1 MTVKSIKIF
10 KGKLIKN
17 KKGNIIKFTNK
28 KYNFFEK
35 FGEMYFSEIKINKTK
50 GWNFHKKNTC
60 LITVPFGKVKFITF
74 NPINKKMQTFVLSD
88 KNNYIIKIPPN
99 FWFSFS
105 SLVKKSLIANI
116 LNNVHSQNEVRKE
129 SKINRIVI
137 K

>member
-1 MTVKSIKIF
+1 MTAKSIKIF

-17 KKGNIIKFTNK
+17 KKGNIIKFINK
-28 KYNFFEK
+28 KDKFFEK
-35 FGEMYFSEIKINKTK
+35 FGEIYFSEIKKNKIK

-60 LITVPFGKVKFITF
+60 LITVPFGKVKFIIF
-74 NPINKKMQTFVLSD
+74 NPLNKKMQKFILSD
-88 KNNYIIKIPPN
+88 KNNNIMKIPPN

-116 LNNVHSQNEVRKE
+116 LNNVHNQLEVKKE
-129 SKINRIVI
+129 SVINKIII